1 MEFGIKTC
9 GVAVLKRDKLS
20 KTEGIQLVKG
30 ETIKEVCAEGYKCLG
45 ILDLDKGKNFKA
57 WIERPGK

>member
-20 KTEGIQLVKG
+20 KTEGIQLVNG
-30 ETIKEVCAEGYKCLG
+30 ETIKEVCEEGYKCLG
-45 ILDLDKGKNFKA
+45 ILDLNKGKNFKA